1 MREDERVGN
10 DATLAGS
17 DGDDDEEE
25 EGKDWLSSGE
35 QLYNPKPKVMI
46 RLGNR
51 RVKFSVFGSK
61 SCVFLAVCGQI
72 WPKILGTYDLRSS

>member
-46 RLGNR
+46 ETLG
-51 RVKFSVFGSK
+51 
-61 SCVFLAVCGQI
+61 AI
-72 WPKILGTYDLRSS
+72 HI